1 MLTEADTR
9 YAWRLAGA
17 MMLVL
22 TLGSGFVFYN
32 LSVYLNL
39 LSVQR
44 GFSVATMS
52 GAITLMFLAG
62 APVGIVVGRLIQRHD
77 LRIVMT
83 VGAVITG
90 VALAALGRVQSLWQ
104 VYLAYVVLGMGYT
117 CVSLLPATTL
127 ITRWFDDARR
137 PVALSVTSTGLS
149 LGGVVF
155 TPLTVLAVA
164 AWSFESAMLVIG
176 GAFTVCILPIIWFLV
191 RPWPANSGPVEIADP
206 SDVMSYRGITRSRFF
221 VGVTITYLV
230 TMASQVGGIAH
241 MFNRA
246 SELVQPLDASFAVSI
261 LGTGSIVGR
270 LAGGWLVTRLRMR
283 SFIVGNLVGQTAGLL
298 VIALAESRGTLWLG
312 AGLFGVSIGNLLM
325 LHPLLLAQAYNVRHF
340 PRLYA
345 LSQSFT
351 TLGLASGPL
360 LLGYIRDSASY
371 TAAFLIAAS
380 GSVLAMLVLLSSG
393 PAPRDDQSTD
403 DHQNAGH

>member
-1 MLTEADTR
+1 
-9 YAWRLAGA
+9 
-17 MMLVL
+17 MLVL

-39 LSVQR
+39 LSAQR
-44 GFSVATMS
+44 GFSVTSMS
-52 GAITLMFLAG
+52 AAITLMFLVG
-62 APVGIVVGRLIQRHD
+62 APVGIIVGRLIHTHD

-104 VYLAYVVLGMGYT
+104 VYLAYVVMGMGYT
-117 CVSLLPATTL
+117 CVSLLPTTTL

-176 GAFTVCILPIIWFLV
+176 VVFILCLVPITWLLV
-191 RPWPANSGPVEIADP
+191 RPWPANSRP
-206 SDVMSYRGITRSRFF
+206 SGDVDSRDLVFYRGIRRSRFF
-221 VGVTITYLV
+221 VGITITYLV
-230 TMASQVGGIAH
+230 IMAAQVGGIAH

-246 SELVQPLDASFAVSI
+246 AELVQPLDASFAVSI
-261 LGTGSIVGR
+261 LGAASIVGR
-270 LAGGWLVTRLRMR
+270 LAGGWLVTWLPMR
-283 SFIVGNLVGQTAGLL
+283 SFLVGNLIGQTAGLL
-298 VIALAESRGTLWLG
+298 VVAFAESRGILWFG
-312 AGLFGVSIGNLLM
+312 AGLFGLSIGNLLM
-325 LHPLLLAQAYNVRHF
+325 LHPLLLAQAYSVRHF

-351 TLGLASGPL
+351 TLGLAGGPL
-360 LLGYIRDSASY
+360 LLGYIHDWANYRL
-371 TAAFLIAAS
+371 AFLVAAA
-380 GSVLAMLVLLSSG
+380 GSIVALLVWWGSG
-393 PAPRDDQSTD
+393 PAPRDEQSAD
-403 DHQNAGH
+403 DHPNAGH

>member
-1 MLTEADTR
+1 
-9 YAWRLAGA
+9 
-17 MMLVL
+17 MLVL

-44 GFSVATMS
+44 GFSVVSMS
-52 GAITLMFLAG
+52 GAVTLMFLVG
-62 APVGIVVGRLIQRHD
+62 APVGLLVGRLIQRYD
-77 LRIVMT
+77 LRIIMT

-90 VALAALGRVQSLWQ
+90 VALAMLGRVQSIWQ
-104 VYLAYVVLGMGYT
+104 VYLAYVVMGVGYT
-117 CVSLLPATTL
+117 CVSLLPVTTL

-176 GAFTVCILPIIWFLV
+176 VVFILCILPITWLSV
-191 RPWPANSGPVEIADP
+191 RSWPANSRP
-206 SDVMSYRGITRSRFF
+206 SGNASPRDVATYRGITRSRFF
-221 VGVTITYLV
+221 VGVTMTYLV
-230 TMASQVGGIAH
+230 TMAAQVGGITH

-246 SELVQPLDASFAVSI
+246 SELLLPLDASFAVSI

-270 LAGGWLVTRLRMR
+270 LAGGWLVTRLPMR
-283 SFIVGNLVGQTAGLL
+283 GFIVGNLIGQTAGLL
-298 VIALAESRGTLWLG
+298 VIAWAESRGSLWFG

-325 LHPLLLAQAYNVRHF
+325 LHPLMLAQAYSVHHF

-380 GSVLAMLVLLSSG
+380 GSVLAIVALLASG
-393 PAPRDDQSTD
+393 PAPRDEQSAD
-403 DHQNAGH
+403 DHQNARH

>member
-17 MMLVL
+17 LMLVL

-44 GFSVATMS
+44 GFSVASMS
-52 GAITLMFLAG
+52 GAVTLMFLVG
-62 APVGIVVGRLIQRHD
+62 APVGIIVGRLIQRHD

-83 VGAVITG
+83 VGALLTG
-90 VALAALGRVQSLWQ
+90 VALVALGRVQSLWQ
-104 VYLAYVVLGMGYT
+104 VYLAYVVLGVGYS
-117 CVSLLPATTL
+117 CVSLLPVTTL

-176 GAFTVCILPIIWFLV
+176 VVFPLCVLPLIWLLV
-191 RPWPANSGPVEIADP
+191 RPWPTNARPYGGEDSRDRAF
-206 SDVMSYRGITRSRFF
+206 YRGITRSRFF

-230 TMASQVGGIAH
+230 NMAAQVGGITH
-241 MFNRA
+241 LFNRA

-261 LGTGSIVGR
+261 LGTASIVGR
-270 LAGGWLVTRLRMR
+270 LAGGWLVTRLPMR
-283 SFIVGNLVGQTAGLL
+283 SFIVGNLVGQTVGLL
-298 VIALAESRGTLWLG
+298 VIALAESRGTLWFG
-312 AGLFGVSIGNLLM
+312 AGLFGISIGNLLM
-325 LHPLLLAQAYNVRHF
+325 LHPLLLAQAYSVRHF

-380 GSVLAMLVLLSSG
+380 GSVLAMLVLLASG
-393 PAPRDDQSTD
+393 PAPRDDQSAD
-403 DHQNAGH
+403 DHQNSSH